1 MKAPKATAFH
11 IPVMYQAVAEW
22 AAGSRRAV
30 DATAGGGG
38 HTALL
43 RAAGALVLAIDR
55 DPAALAAAQAALGS
69 SGITW
74 LEASFASDQ
83 ALAAVREFRPDRI
96 LLDLGVSSHQLD
108 DEARGFSFRPGAPLD
123 MRMTPGK
130 GPRGADVLNTWSEE
144 LLETAF
150 RDSADEPRARALARA
165 VVRRR
170 RRAAFTTSDDFVNA
184 IREVL
189 GPRSG
194 PSDFARLFQ
203 AVRIAVNDEGGQLA
217 RALPALRDALVPGGR
232 LGVISYHSGED
243 RVVKQAFRDW
253 ARACVCPPGQPV
265 CTCRGRPLGTLLTRK
280 AVTPE
285 ASEIAANVRA
295 RSAKFRAFA
304 TESGSDG
311 A

>member
-1 MKAPKATAFH
+1 MIAAFH
-11 IPVMYQAVAEW
+11 IPVLSDTVAQW

-43 RAAGALVLAIDR
+43 RTSGATVLAIDR
-55 DPAALAAAQAALGS
+55 DPAALAAARAALGDD
-69 SGITW
+69 GIAW
-74 LEASFASDQ
+74 LEAPFASDP
-83 ALAAVREFRPDRI
+83 ALAAVRDFRPDRV

-108 DEARGFSFRPGAPLD
+108 DETRGFSFRPGAPLD
-123 MRMTPGK
+123 MRMSRGK
-130 GPRGADVLNTWSEE
+130 GPRAADVLNSWSEE
-144 LLETAF
+144 QLEAAF
-150 RDSADEPRARALARA
+150 RDSADEPRARSLARA
-165 VVRRR
+165 IVRRR
-170 RRAAFTTSDDFVNA
+170 RRAAFVTSDDLVNA

-203 AVRIAVNDEGGQLA
+203 AVRIAVNDERGQLG
-217 RALPALRDALVPGGR
+217 RALPALREALVPGGR

-243 RVVKQAFRDW
+243 RVVKQTFRDW

-265 CTCRGRPLGTLLTRK
+265 CTCRGRPLGLVLTKR

-285 ASEIAANVRA
+285 PREIAANPRA
-295 RSAKFRAFA
+295 RSARFRAFETA
-304 TESGSDG
+304 TLPAGPDG

>member
-1 MKAPKATAFH
+1 MTTAFH
-11 IPVMYQAVAEW
+11 VPALSRTVTDWV
-22 AAGSRRAV
+22 AGSRRAV

-43 RAAGALVLAIDR
+43 RAAGATVLAIDR
-55 DPAALAAAQAALGS
+55 DPVALAAARAALGDA
-69 SGITW
+69 GITW
-74 LEASFASDQ
+74 LEAPFASDK
-83 ALAAVREFRPDRI
+83 ALDAVRAFRPDRI

-108 DEARGFSFRPGAPLD
+108 EASRGFSFRPGAPLD

-130 GPRGADVLNTWSEE
+130 GPTAADVLNTWTEQQ
-144 LLETAF
+144 LEAAF
-150 RDSADEPRARALARA
+150 REFADEPRARGLARS

-170 RRAAFTTSDDFVNA
+170 RRAAYATSDDFVNA

-194 PSDFARLFQ
+194 PGDFARLFQ
-203 AVRIAVNDEGGQLA
+203 AVRIAVNDERGQLA

-243 RVVKQAFRDW
+243 RLVKQTFRDW
-253 ARACVCPPGQPV
+253 ARACICPPGQPV
-265 CTCRGRPLGTLLTRK
+265 CTCRGRPLGELLTKK
-280 AVTPE
+280 AVSPD
-285 ASEIAANVRA
+285 ANEIAANPRA
-295 RSAKFRAFA
+295 RSARFRAFA
-304 TESGSDG
+304 TARAAGNDG